1 MSPPA
6 IKTRDSPLNSVK
18 FAWHACFRSSGL
30 KMPGAMDYQEDILV
44 QKLDEFIRKYYK
56 NQLIKGLLYSTG
68 LILGFY
74 LAVALLESYA
84 HFDTTIRTIL
94 FYTLVLS
101 VLAIAGR
108 YIFIPLSKLN
118 KIGVV
123 ISNEQA
129 AEIIG
134 KHFSEVKDKLLNL
147 LQLRKAVA
155 QAGITH
161 SNTSSLTLLEA
172 SIDQKTRELKPIP
185 FASAIDVG
193 QNKRYVKYAVIPLVL
208 ILFIVFASPSIITE
222 STKRLVHHSDFYER
236 EAPFHFNVVNNQL
249 KTIEQQDFSLEVK
262 ITGQEIPETVLLLVD
277 GNEYKLSRD
286 NVVNFSYVFK
296 NLQHNTKFKLSA
308 DGYTSHEY
316 EISVLPNPVLL
327 NFEIQLDYPAYI
339 GKKNEV
345 LHNTGDLVI
354 PAGTRVSWNFNT
366 KDTRSLRINFQDT
379 AYLLSPSANAC
390 SYKNRFLKSDSYSI
404 TTSNEFIKSK
414 DSVVYAIN
422 VIPDLYPTMEVEE
435 RKDSV
440 STQRLYYHG
449 EVKDDYGFTGLNFN
463 YKLNHKEDSAAAGN
477 TAGAK
482 YVTERIPVSG
492 TFTQDQFMYFWD
504 LGKLNL
510 APGDQI
516 EYFFEVSDN
525 DGVHGP
531 KTTRSQKMLFQAPT
545 LKELAE
551 KSEESS
557 QTVKSD
563 ISESIQKAKDLQ
575 KDIDELHKKVL
586 EKKSLSWEDK
596 KKIQELKDK
605 QQKLENSIE
614 QFKKEN
620 SKSQQEQTEYRKDNE
635 KLVEKQKQIQ
645 DLFDQLLTEDMKK
658 QMKDLDKLMQTMD
671 KDKMQEE
678 LEKMKLSNKDLEKEL
693 DRTLELFKQMEFDKK
708 LTDTKERLDKLADDQ
723 KKLAEKTEDKKQDS
737 KELENKQDQMN
748 KEFEDIKKQLEDLQ
762 KKNDALEKPH
772 DELKSTE
779 PQEQQIQ
786 KDMKESSA
794 DLQNKENKK
803 ASKSQKSAAEKMED
817 LSQKLAQMQ
826 AKMAEQEN
834 EEDVN
839 ALRQILQN
847 LVRLSFDQEALMTDL
862 GKTRTDNPQY
872 VKIAQKQNMLKDDA
886 KMIEDSLFALSKRN
900 PAIGDMVN
908 KEVSAINMNM
918 EKAITSLADRNTGEA
933 ASRQQ
938 YSMTSVNNL
947 ALLLNEALSNMQEAA
962 KKGKPGAGSCN
973 KPGGKGQKQTGASLR
988 QMQQKLNAQMGE
1000 MMKKMKDGKG
1010 KDGKG
1015 MSEEFA
1021 RMAAQQEAI
1030 RELLQKMSD
1039 QQKKDGKGGGTLG
1052 NTAEKMDE
1060 TETDLVN
1067 KRITQETIRRQQEIL
1082 TKMLDYEK
1090 AEKEREMDTERKA
1103 DQPKTQDVSN
1113 TNEFL
1118 EYNRLKSR
1126 EVELLKTVPPS
1137 LSPYYKVKVS
1147 QYFNSFEEKQ

>member
-1 MSPPA
+1 
-6 IKTRDSPLNSVK
+6 L
-18 FAWHACFRSSGL
+18 HALSADGGVDLRIN
-30 KMPGAMDYQEDILV
+30 MDYQEDILIK
-44 QKLDEFIRKYYK
+44 KLDEFIRKYYK
-56 NQLIKGLLYSTG
+56 NQLIKGLIYSCG

-74 LAVALLESYA
+74 LVVALLESYA
-84 HFDTTIRTIL
+84 HFDTTVRTIL
-94 FYTLVLS
+94 FYTLILS
-101 VLAIAGR
+101 ILGITGR
-108 YIFIPLSKLN
+108 YILIPLSKLN
-118 KIGVV
+118 KIGSV

-134 KHFSEVKDKLLNL
+134 KHFSEVKDKLLNV
-147 LQLRKAVA
+147 LQLKKIAKE
-155 QAGITH
+155 AGNKLSAYGSTA
-161 SNTSSLTLLEA
+161 LLEA
-172 SIDQKTRELKPIP
+172 SINQKTKELKPIP

-193 QNKRYVKYAVIPLVL
+193 QNKRYVKYAVIPLLL

-222 STKRLVHHSDFYER
+222 STKRLVHHSDFYEKQ
-236 EAPFHFNVVNNQL
+236 APFRFNVQNPEL
-249 KTIEQQDFSLEVK
+249 KTIEQQDFPLEVK
-262 ITGQEIPETVLLLVD
+262 ISGQEIPENVLLEVN
-277 GNEYKLSRD
+277 GNEYKLTRD
-286 NVVNFSYVFK
+286 NVVHFSYVFK

-308 DGYTSHEY
+308 DGYTSREY

-327 NFEIQLDYPAYI
+327 NFEIHLEYPAYI

-366 KDTRSLRINFQDT
+366 KDTRNLHVSFQDT
-379 AYLLSPSANAC
+379 AYNLNPSANAC
-390 SYKNRFLKSDSYSI
+390 SYANRFLKSDSYSI

-422 VIPDLYPTMEVEE
+422 VIPDLFPTIQVEE
-435 RKDSV
+435 KKDSM

-449 EVKDDYGFTGLNFN
+449 EVRDDYGFSSLTFN
-463 YKLNHKEDSAAAGN
+463 YKLSRKEDSSATGN
-477 TAGAK
+477 GANEK
-482 YVTERIPVSG
+482 YESERIPISG

-504 LGKLNL
+504 LSKLNL

-516 EYFFEVSDN
+516 EYFFEVRDN
-525 DGVHGP
+525 DGVHGA
-531 KTTRSQKMLFQAPT
+531 KATRSQKMLFKAPT
-545 LKELAE
+545 LKELAQ

-563 ISESIQKAKDLQ
+563 ISESIQKAKELQ

-620 SKSQQEQTEYRKDNE
+620 EKSQKEQTDYRKDNE
-635 KLVEKQKQIQ
+635 KLIEKQKQIQ
-645 DLFDQLLTEDMKK
+645 DLFDQLLTDDMKK
-658 QMKDLDKLMQTMD
+658 QMKDLEKLMQTMD

-708 LTDTKERLDKLADDQ
+708 LTDTREQLDKLAEDQ
-723 KKLAEKTEDKKQDS
+723 KKLADKTDQKKPDN
-737 KELENKQDQMN
+737 KELENKQDQLN
-748 KEFEDIKKQLEDLQ
+748 KDFDDIKKQLEDLE

-772 DELKSTE
+772 EEFKNTDQ
-779 PQEQQIQ
+779 QEQQIQ
-786 KDMKESSA
+786 KDMKQSSQ
-794 DLQNKENKK
+794 DLQKKDNKK
-803 ASKSQKSAAEKMED
+803 ASKSQKSASDKMQE
-817 LSQKLAQMQ
+817 LSQSLSQMQ
-826 AKMAEQEN
+826 AKMEEQGN
-834 EEDVN
+834 EEDMN

-847 LVRLSFDQEALMTDL
+847 LVRLSFDQEALMGDL

-886 KMIEDSLFALSKRN
+886 KMVEDSLFALSKRN
-900 PAIGDMVN
+900 PMIGDIVN

-918 EKAITSLADRNTGEA
+918 EKAIVSLADRNTGEA
-933 ASRQQ
+933 GSRQQ
-938 YSMTSVNNL
+938 YAMTSVNNL
-947 ALLLNEALSNMQEAA
+947 ALLLNEALNAMQDAQ
-962 KKGKPGAGSCN
+962 KKGKPGSSGSCN
-973 KPGGKGQKQTGASLR
+973 KPGGKGQKQSAASLR
-988 QMQQKLNAQMGE
+988 QMQQKLNSQMGE
-1000 MMKKMKDGKG
+1000 LMKKMKDGKG
-1010 KDGKG
+1010 QNGTG

-1030 RELLQKMSD
+1030 REMLQKMAD
-1039 QQKKDGKGGGTLG
+1039 QLKKDGKGGGNLG
-1052 NTAEKMDE
+1052 STSEKMDE

-1103 DQPKTQDVSN
+1103 DQPKNQEISN
-1113 TNEFL
+1113 NNEFL
-1118 EYNRLKSR
+1118 EYKRLKAR

-1137 LSPYYKVKVS
+1137 LSPYFKDKVS
-1147 QYFNSFEEKQ
+1147 LYFNSFEER